1 MVDLLIEPVKAE
13 ADELF
18 KIEVCTCHAAVAVAH
33 ARTGKSFRRHIAVAL
48 RKFQFNLARSVFLVP
63 IGLHSLQSIVLRSGD
78 LTVLLTSHVCVQKF
92 MLVKVIR
99 VNAAD
104 LRGKAHKVVLIAA
117 RDAVV
122 FIHRH

>member
-1 MVDLLIEPVKAE
+1 
-13 ADELF
+13 
-18 KIEVCTCHAAVAVAH
+18 
-33 ARTGKSFRRHIAVAL
+33 
-48 RKFQFNLARSVFLVP
+48 
-63 IGLHSLQSIVLRSGD
+63 
-78 LTVLLTSHVCVQKF
+78 